1 MYSLPPRTANSPSSV
16 AGDNSNVVA
25 GLCYLVGLVA
35 VILFF
40 TEQRNGFV
48 KFHAAQAL
56 LIHVAAIISSLVWM
70 LIFLAVI
77 VTGVAASVGT
87 SSAGFVSSLASLAV
101 LSISL
106 LGIML
111 FFFYLAA
118 FIWGMIAAFTGQAT
132 KLPLAGELAEHLVG
146 ESTPSLSR

>member
-1 MYSLPPRTANSPSSV
+1 MMYSVPPQTVNTPSSV
-16 AGDNSNVVA
+16 ADNNSNVVA

-56 LIHVAAIISSLVWM
+56 LIHIAAIIGSLFWM

-87 SSAGFVSSLASLAV
+87 SSVGLLSTLAGEVV

-106 LGIML
+106 LGIGL

-118 FIWGMIAAFTGQAT
+118 LIWGMIAAFTGKAT
-132 KLPLAGELAEHLVG
+132 RLPLAGELAERLVG
-146 ESTPSLSR
+146 DSMPR